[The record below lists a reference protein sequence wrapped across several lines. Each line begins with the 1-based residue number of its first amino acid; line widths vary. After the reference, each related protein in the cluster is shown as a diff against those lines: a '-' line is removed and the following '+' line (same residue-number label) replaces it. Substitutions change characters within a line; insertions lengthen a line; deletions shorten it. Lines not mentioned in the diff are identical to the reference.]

1 MAANVASIEILRP
14 RLQRIARWAGGT
26 WAFYVNDLRQ
36 SASLGIREQE
46 AFPSASI
53 IKLPILLRV
62 LERVGRGEVSL
73 DDTVTLTAWHKTG
86 GSGIFQHF
94 RDGTAFRLEDACT
107 AMTVL
112 SDNTATNLVID
123 VAGIEGT
130 NRFLEAAGCDR
141 TRLHRYIGKP
151 EMPGWGGAEG
161 PSQAAPVEMG
171 RLLEGLAEGEL
182 PGLTPELCRRAV
194 LFLRKQQHRA
204 LAPRLLPEGTVMA
217 HKTGSLDG
225 LRHDVGLLWLPERG
239 AGRSGEKRDV
249 MALPSDALPSGK
261 PVVFVAM
268 SRGVPD
274 LRWTVENRAEVAIG
288 RAARAVYDA
297 LT

>member
-1 MAANVASIEILRP
+1 MSSIDVLGP
-14 RLQRIARWAGGT
+14 RLRRIARWAGGV
-26 WAFYVNDLRQ
+26 WAFYLKDLRNGE
-36 SASLGIREQE
+36 SLGIRERE

-94 RDGTAFRLEDACT
+94 REGTVFRLEDACM

-112 SDNTATNLVID
+112 SDNTATNLAID
-123 VAGIEGT
+123 VAGVEGT
-130 NRFLEAAGCDR
+130 NRFLEAAGCER
-141 TRLHRYIGKP
+141 TRLHRYFGKP
-151 EMPGWGGAEG
+151 EMPGWGRAEG
-161 PSQAAPVEMG
+161 PSQAVPAEMG
-171 RLLEGLAEGEL
+171 LLLEGLARGEL
-182 PGLTPELCRRAV
+182 AGLTPDLCRRALV
-194 LFLRKQQHRA
+194 FLRKQQHRA

-225 LRHDVGLLWLPERG
+225 LRHDVGVLWLPERG
-239 AGRSGEKRDV
+239 ERQGGEQQDV
-249 MALPSDALPSGK
+249 MALPSDALPCGM

-268 SRGVPD
+268 SRGVSDP
-274 LRWTVENRAEVAIG
+274 RWTVENRAEVAIG

-297 LT
+297 LS